1 MTSFAT
7 KSYIKTG
14 KFTILVNFKEF
25 IELLNYIFD
34 KMQKLN
40 LLCLVVLF
48 LSVMAIER
56 KSNVLSKS
64 GVPIGSFGGGRLQAD
79 DDWDDHDGGGHGGG
93 GHGGGF
99 GGGGFGGGGHGG
111 HGGHHFEKKGSYE
124 KKEWKESGSKH
135 KKWKKGGFKKEEWE
149 KHDGGHHGGHFG
161 GYHGYHGH

>member
-1 MTSFAT
+1 M
-7 KSYIKTG
+7 
-14 KFTILVNFKEF
+14 
-25 IELLNYIFD
+25 
-34 KMQKLN
+34 KLN
-40 LLCLVVLF
+40 LCLAIL
-48 LSVMAIER
+48 LLLNAVMASER
-56 KSNVLSKS
+56 KSGVLSKS
-64 GVPIGSFGGGRLQAD
+64 GVPIGTFGGGRLQKD

-111 HGGHHFEKKGSYE
+111 HGGHHFEKKGGYE